1 MHIDLSSDF
10 TDVNMG
16 GIKKMLKLRLMG
28 TPNDIKWFKKL
39 MERHKRIKIVQESEN
54 YANKGTNRYYRTY
67 LEIERKT
74 EE

>member
-1 MHIDLSSDF
+1 
-10 TDVNMG
+10 
-16 GIKKMLKLRLMG
+16 MLKLRLMG

-39 MERHKRIKIVQESEN
+39 LERHKRIKIVQESEN
-54 YANKGTNRYYRTY
+54 YANKGTKRYYRTY